1 MHLKSQ
7 MGGWGRRGGGEKHIK
22 VPLAVWMLN
31 HTRRGGEWKTNEETQ
46 KCGTALNGVIHTAP
60 EQSVVFINDMVPT
73 LTGPGG
79 ELDTELKKT

>member
-1 MHLKSQ
+1 

-22 VPLAVWMLN
+22 VPSAAWMLN
-31 HTRRGGEWKTNEETQ
+31 HTRRGGGWKTNEETQ
-46 KCGTALNGVIHTAP
+46 KCGTALNGVIHTAA

-73 LTGPGG
+73 LAGPGG